1 MDIWN
6 RQPAVSKKGKAYM
19 GYKSV
24 WTPGQSGRLSEAD
37 QKPPFY
43 VRNYRPDLG
52 KEWMILTAQTIHEA
66 KDEAAKM
73 EAALDAAAKGVA
85 VLVAAAP
92 PDTLA
97 AKVSEY
103 LDELLA
109 AHGRDA
115 RVDAANILENH
126 FLKACRKR
134 LLADVDRKDMLAF
147 KTYLAGNPNLSPRTQ
162 HNYTLRVM
170 IFLKWANHKVNFKK
184 KEWPKYT
191 ERRAEE
197 YSEVEIKKLL
207 ENSEGDDRLK
217 MLCLLTSGMR
227 NRELAN
233 LTYADIDFE
242 YSTWGVNPKNGWK
255 PKTEKGVRGVPVP
268 PWLTDKIRERQEAK
282 GAKRTDYIF
291 PVVHGLRKGEAL
303 ASGFRSDFIKRAAER
318 AGLEVDGVRWDC
330 HKFRSSYATRL
341 LRNASSL
348 TNAMERMGHEHA
360 DTMKHYAAALSLK
373 DKEANKRE
381 TSINDDLQAAL

>member
-1 MDIWN
+1 MPELPS
-6 RQPAVSKKGKAYM
+6 QTPKGR
-19 GYKSV
+19 
-24 WTPGQSGRLSEAD
+24 WI
-37 QKPPFY
+37 
-43 VRNYRPDLG
+43 DLG
-52 KEWMILTAQTIHEA
+52 KEWIKLDAETIHGAE
-66 KDEAAKM
+66 DEAAKM

-97 AKVSEY
+97 AKVAEY

-147 KTYLAGNPNLSPRTQ
+147 KTYLTGNPNLSPRTQ

-170 IFLKWANHKVNFKK
+170 IFLKWAKHKVEFAK
-184 KEWPKYT
+184 KEWPKFT
-191 ERRAEE
+191 VRRAEE
-197 YSEVEIKKLL
+197 YTAVEIKNLL
-207 ENSEGDDRLK
+207 DNSGGDDRLK

-233 LTYADIDFE
+233 LTYGDIDFE

-268 PWLTDKIRERQEAK
+268 AWLTDKIRERQEAK

-291 PVVHGLRKGEAL
+291 PVVQGLRKGKAL
-303 ASGFRSDFIKRAAER
+303 ASGFRTDFIQRAAKK